1 MLYKHML
8 LECSVTPQ
16 PGHDQRNAES
26 EARGMQPAELWIWVY
41 DDAARPQLRKYGPA
55 GPDARPCAYEAYG
68 AFNSWTNISEVKM
81 LGTRLTLC
89 RFE

>member
-1 MLYKHML
+1 M
-8 LECSVTPQ
+8 TPQ
-16 PGHDQRNAES
+16 PGHDQWVAES
-26 EARGMQPAELWIWVY
+26 EAYGMQPAEPWIWVY